1 MVQQCESVRNYAKAI
16 EDYMKVP
23 LIQAT
28 LHFAMKNEDLDA
40 GTQSAD
46 LAEGYVFSRSILP
59 YLHQADPSAAS
70 VISRNLNFQF
80 ISKPVEDGSKKVFAA
95 MKDAIE
101 KSTSNIDCRDIGY
114 LESGQNV
121 CPRGVLHSSSPRVGL
136 YLSSSIVLIATLL
149 FVVV

>member
-80 ISKPVEDGSKKVFAA
+80 ISKPVEDGSKKVFARMLLRKA
-95 MKDAIE
+95 HQILIVETLDISSQVKMFVRVE
-101 KSTSNIDCRDIGY
+101 YSTVRHQELVFTC
-114 LESGQNV
+114 
-121 CPRGVLHSSSPRVGL
+121 LH
-136 YLSSSIVLIATLL
+136 LL
-149 FVVV
+149 C